1 MKNGARIIS
10 ARRLFCIAAAV
21 FWSGL
26 TLRID
31 ILNVDSGFRREP
43 PLSQPP
49 EQSNF
54 KKLLCS
60 IAAVCCCKS

>member
-1 MKNGARIIS
+1 
-10 ARRLFCIAAAV
+10 LFCIAAAV